1 MAKAFNLTAQINLAG
16 PNNIKPVVSK
26 IKKELGAI
34 KVDVK
39 VNIDPRAAKS
49 IDSVK
54 NKLLAMNSV
63 LGSAKNNA
71 NELNAALRSL
81 SAGLTAVKGGGGQAS
96 ASMASVAKSAVATSK
111 NLKTASNQM
120 EEFGKQSYLAIKRF
134 AAFGIAAGGIYR
146 LVNAVTSGF
155 KAFIEFDRELVRL
168 QQVTG
173 DGSVAIQAL
182 SKQITGLA
190 TTLGVSS
197 EKLTEV
203 AVTLAQAGLS
213 AKETE
218 QALSALAKT
227 ELAPSFDNL
236 TDTTEGAIAAMRQF
250 GIQTKDLESALG
262 SINAVAAGFAVE
274 SSDIIVAIQRAG
286 GAFAA
291 SSTGVSEG
299 TKALSEFIAVFTSVR
314 ATTRESAETIA
325 TGLRTIFTRVQRPQT
340 IEFLRQFGVELTDLE
355 GKFVGPYEAIKRLSG
370 VLSKLDPRDL
380 RFAQIVEEL
389 GGFRQISKV
398 IPLIQQFA
406 EAEKALKTAQQG
418 QGSLTKAQEVAQKS
432 LAVQLAKVREE
443 FLALIKTVGQ
453 SDTFQGFFKVV
464 LSLSSALIKLA
475 GAFRPILPALAILGT
490 IKGAKAATQF
500 AGGFLGS
507 FKKGGGSKSFGTTLG
522 NTITGAL
529 EKERKDE
536 TNKASEGLKENT
548 SALTTLTK
556 AIVDLTTA
564 INNKGGAGGTFNK
577 GGKVLGFARGG
588 PVPGSGNGDTV
599 PAMLQPGE
607 FVLRKKAVQTIGTD
621 QLHQYNQNKYAGG
634 GKILGARSKV
644 KELDSSELAQLST
657 DQLIAY
663 AKKQAHDIFSTG
675 GAGMATGHEFIE
687 VPKERIIPELDSD
700 LVNYMGK
707 RGFWKETIARFGS
720 PKKLSK
726 KQTSRLGKEDALK
739 AQMDRQSDE
748 VAAREQQ
755 WKNIRSGSVIDNYL
769 LKSLQEPILSDY
781 KNVRGGG
788 TLGKAFHNTR
798 LRKAVNE
805 ALESYDDFDY
815 SGGNLDKLI
824 SNFAAKKFANG
835 GLVQKFVDGGS
846 VEDAV
851 KKNVKG
857 KNNTY
862 QFGIAA
868 LKSGTSAGSRYESFP
883 LSKDDPN
890 SPMIGLHIGT
900 LGDAIGNQKIAGD
913 IEENLTSKLKDSII
927 STASSIAKN
936 IPGTKLVG
944 SDLQD
949 KILDGSVLSS
959 AVGNV
964 FESALNMLGSPFL
977 NKVEKAKSIDF
988 PLGLG
993 PLASSFFGDPDLAN
1007 IPTDATRTFG
1017 GSGKGISDFKG
1028 QIGRFL
1034 GSVKN
1039 NEFTK
1044 AGVSLGP
1051 EKTQAEVLS
1060 AQEYIE
1066 KLYKNNANSSDRL
1079 TEINKIFRQYQVG
1092 GGFSIKVG
1100 PSGDKQSQKKF
1111 KDLSE
1116 ALLKNSGLK
1125 TALDPFQGKG
1135 EQFASGGSTKDTVP
1149 ALLTPGEFV
1158 VNEKAAKRIG
1168 YGKLHRMN
1176 KADKIQGYNKGGVVG
1191 GIQRFAGG
1199 GTVLPSSDPRVIAVF
1214 EDAAKRAGLSLVAFE
1229 KQLKEE
1235 IKVKALVI
1243 SKERKETRAN
1253 IKTNIV
1259 GAAAKGLGDR
1269 ASRKE
1274 FATSLSAKIKSLNP
1288 NAKDSDVNKAVG
1300 EIVKGIKSGKS
1311 FDDMLKSSTASLK
1324 PLKDALD
1331 GITDNS
1337 EALKQ
1342 AQDDLATQFGGLT
1355 EAVKVTIGQLNA
1367 AEYKES
1373 GQASKD
1379 FGILGDLAPEIALG
1393 FKQSGIGEK
1402 LLSSANKF
1410 QNLGIGGLDAALGKL
1425 PGIVGDAVKAV
1436 GGLPGVLAGAG
1447 SILADTLKNNDVFGS
1462 SVRGAG
1468 LVGALGGAGSSA
1480 ISLGTL
1486 GNSLAGPIGG
1496 MIGTIGG
1503 ALSGAIEGFLEG
1515 SKIQELENSMF
1526 ALNDAADKA
1535 NKALDNLGKVDN
1547 ASNYSNALKRVDSLR
1562 DNINDLGVQ
1571 AQSTLGEKS
1580 ATGASGAIIGGTVGG
1595 AVGLGALGLAGSAA
1609 AASAAGGA
1617 AAAAA
1622 TVSGLTAIG
1631 GAVAGLAAV
1640 VGTGG
1645 LIAIPAILGAVGYG
1659 LYRFS
1664 QGTKELDKQ
1673 ALEGQLKGIESYVK
1687 GITQLTERKIKLSS
1701 VRDIEKGI
1709 KDYENATTLA
1719 QKRLVGQNSTI
1730 LDEAG
1735 RGAQERGVSVA
1746 SAKREASIALAMQE
1760 LNQIYAGNTDAIRR
1774 ESKDKEKLYE
1784 RGLIL
1789 AAEQTHQIRL
1799 QERMAIAMKDVNI
1812 QSESLIE
1819 LFNKMSASVD
1829 KFSSDMDIFQEQVD
1843 NAADALIGEGK
1854 IPKPNRRDENIIKN
1868 STAYSD
1874 SDFNA
1879 VLSRVSQ
1886 LSGGG
1891 ENADRLTGALKG
1903 KRIVENEL
1911 PGLLRGTSKNDIKG
1925 VEKSLSDLFDRAG
1938 IGGEAKNSV
1947 LKQIVDQ
1954 ISEETTGRQGKSYKE
1969 LEEEFDALQQ
1979 TMTTLNTA
1987 SETASNIL
1995 QANNDQMA
2003 RYSANL
2009 EKITQGQQRLFELET
2024 KADQIR
2030 LDTAMKIDE
2039 VFGRSSASTSADAKD
2054 KEIRRLSQEGGA
2066 KGSLDARAIGDI
2078 FRKINSDFIENNKT
2092 LQNDPN
2098 NTTLLQKQKELAYQS
2113 GKLKEA
2119 LEALADN
2126 TEHTAKIMDDFSR
2139 SQNLGNNVKDI
2150 LKNIYTNGPEENFQM
2165 QQQFVA
2171 GQNLINNPSMIGQM
2185 PVEDRRNAISGLD
2198 IFKQLGLVTPEQ
2210 ESKIFLESLPE
2221 EMRKSVIGMVGDQ
2234 KKTFEDLFKTDSQKT
2249 VEALSKAEIARNEA
2263 ISQLKISNR
2272 ANVEEYKTANQKLI
2286 EALNENTSTLANIKQ
2301 AREGTSTPRMV
2312 PVQSA
2317 GDSVEQQQQQFL
2329 KEYLGKLQELSR
2341 KSTPNGTPATPTST
2355 ATVDNTTTPYGSSV
2369 STSVASSIRLFDLDE
2384 KTQTFLSKFKD
2395 SMDSFGSYVQ
2405 RMENIANKLS
2415 AFSPRIE
2422 MQGRHTVQ
2430 VNITG
2435 DKVWESLEGKMLNL
2449 VQGEIDKKMNSLWNK
2464 SGGEMGSSGAGGT
2477 RLAGRFD
2484 AQQM

>member
-250 GIQTKDLESALG
+250 GIQTKDLENALG

-464 LSLSSALIKLA
+464 VSLSSALIKLA

-556 AIVDLTTA
+556 AVVDLTTA

-755 WKNIRSGSVIDNYL
+755 WGNIRSGSAIDNYL

-835 GLVQKFVDGGS
+835 GLVQKLNIGGT

-851 KKNVKG
+851 KNNVKG
-857 KNNTY
+857 RNNTY

-913 IEENLTSKLKDSII
+913 IEENLTSKLQDSII

-977 NKVEKAKSIDF
+977 KKVEKAKSIDF

-993 PLASSFFGDPDLAN
+993 PLAASFFGDPDLAN

-1039 NEFTK
+1039 NEFAK
-1044 AGVSLGP
+1044 AGVFVDENKAKADATGIRSLLD
-1051 EKTQAEVLS
+1051 ELNQKS
-1060 AQEYIE
+1060 A
-1066 KLYKNNANSSDRL
+1066 SDSNFTKR
-1079 TEINKIFRQYQVG
+1079 INDVFTTHRSK
-1092 GGFSIKVG
+1092 SIIR
-1100 PSGDKQSQKKF
+1100 SF
-1111 KDLSE
+1111 NR
-1116 ALLKNSGLK
+1116 KNSDK
-1125 TALDPFQGKG
+1125 ELDKIAGQLAANPDAYRELQTLNKPK
-1135 EQFASGGSTKDTVP
+1135 ELASGGSTKDTVP

-1235 IKVKALVI
+1235 IKVKALAI
-1243 SKERKETRAN
+1243 SKEKKETRAN

-1379 FGILGDLAPEIALG
+1379 FGILGDIAPEIALG

-1436 GGLPGVLAGAG
+1436 GGLPGVLAGAS

-1547 ASNYSNALKRVDSLR
+1547 ATNYTNALKKVDSLR

-1580 ATGASGAIIGGTVGG
+1580 AAGASGAIVGG
-1595 AVGLGALGLAGSAA
+1595 AVGGIAGTAGALALSSSAA
-1609 AASAAGGA
+1609 AATAAAGTAGAAGA
-1617 AAAAA
+1617 AAG
-1622 TVSGLTAIG
+1622 VTALG
-1631 GAVAGLAAV
+1631 GAIASFAAF

-1645 LIAIPAILGAVGYG
+1645 MIAIPAILGAVGYG

-1687 GITQLTERKIKLSS
+1687 GITQLTERKIRLSS
-1701 VRDIEKGI
+1701 LEDIEKGI
-1709 KDYENATTLA
+1709 KDYEKATTLD

-1854 IPKPNRRDENIIKN
+1854 VPKPNRRDENIIKN

-1891 ENADRLTGALKG
+1891 ANADRLTGALKG

-1911 PGLLRGTSKNDIKG
+1911 PGLLRGTSNNNIKD

-1947 LKQIVDQ
+1947 LEQIVGK

-1969 LEEEFDALQQ
+1969 LEEEFAALQQ
-1979 TMTTLNTA
+1979 TMTTLNAA

-1995 QANNDQMA
+1995 QANNNQMA

-2150 LKNIYTNGPEENFQM
+2150 LRNIYTNGPEENFQM

-2171 GQNLINNPSMIGQM
+2171 GQALINNPSMIGQM
-2185 PVEDRRNAISGLD
+2185 PVEDRRNAMSGLD
-2198 IFKQLGLVTPEQ
+2198 IFKQLGLVTPEK
-2210 ESKIFLESLPE
+2210 ESQIFLESLPE

-2263 ISQLKISNR
+2263 ISQLKISNT

-2312 PVQSA
+2312 PVQSS
-2317 GDSVEQQQQQFL
+2317 GDSTEQQQQQFL

-2341 KSTPNGTPATPTST
+2341 KSTPNGTPSIPTST
-2355 ATVDNTTTPYGSSV
+2355 AAVDNTTTPYGSSV
-2369 STSVASSIRLFDLDE
+2369 STSVASSTRLFDLDE

-2435 DKVWESLEGKMLNL
+2435 DKVWESLEGRMLDL

-2464 SGGEMGSSGAGGT
+2464 SGGELGPSLAGGT
-2477 RLAGRFD
+2477 RLA
-2484 AQQM
+2484 